1 MLYPDK
7 LITIQNGLQL
17 YVPDQEQV
25 KPVYESLLAAN
36 NTTPF
41 PFWAKIWPSAEA
53 MISFLKKEPHWIDHK
68 HVLEIGAGIGVP
80 SFVMAAHASTMIIS
94 DHAPEAVALME
105 KNIQHLGLQHVK
117 AMCLD
122 WNHFPGD
129 IRADTVLLSDLNYAP
144 EQFDSLLAL
153 IRKFLE
159 QGATIILSTPQ
170 RITITPF
177 AEAVQPFIKRSLL
190 QTVEHSHQ
198 AVDIRILILSM

>member
-1 MLYPDK
+1 MLYPDT
-7 LITIQNGLQL
+7 LITIQDGLKL

-25 KPVYESLLAAN
+25 KPVYENLLVKD
-36 NTTPF
+36 NTTDF

-53 MISFLKKEPHWIDHK
+53 MISFLEQEPHWIDHK

-80 SFVMAAHASTMIIS
+80 SFAMAAHASTMIIS

-105 KNIQHLGLQHVK
+105 KNIQYLGLQHVK

-122 WNHFPGD
+122 WNHFPVD
-129 IRADTVLLSDLNYAP
+129 ISAETVLLSDINYAP
-144 EQFDSLLAL
+144 EQFGPLLAL

-177 AEAVQPFIKRSLL
+177 AEAIQPFIKRSLL
-190 QTVEHSHQ
+190 QTVEHSRQ
-198 AVDIRILILSM
+198 MVDIRILILSM